1 MRQTER
7 SLILE
12 QLDSAWKAH
21 LLTMDHL
28 RSVVGL
34 SGYAQEDPKIV
45 YKREGMKLFDT
56 MWDGVKDRVT
66 ESVFRMED
74 VADEQV
80 DMAMWAGARAQH
92 QQAQSALSARAAE
105 AAAEAQTQQ
114 STNAGAEGKKPE
126 PIRNIGA
133 KVGRNDP
140 CPCGSGKKYK
150 NCHMKMERR

>member
-1 MRQTER
+1 
-7 SLILE
+7 
-12 QLDSAWKAH
+12 
-21 LLTMDHL
+21 
-28 RSVVGL
+28 
-34 SGYAQEDPKIV
+34 
-45 YKREGMKLFDT
+45 

-92 QQAQSALSARAAE
+92 QQAQSAMQARAAQ
-105 AAAEAQTQQ
+105 AATEERQ
-114 STNAGAEGKKPE
+114 STNAGGEVKKPE
-126 PIRNIGA
+126 PIRNVGV